1 MAHDRT
7 PLPPAGQPVYG
18 SGPSST
24 TPYPAYDE
32 GYPDPRAYQ
41 SPTAEQPYFIDPNRS
56 RSRAN
61 SIPRPYVNDAAY
73 SKQAQ
78 PVYDAVD
85 SAFDNSSA
93 STHVPDAVIQ
103 KITEQVRSQVINTL
117 KKEGFSGAAASSAS
131 APPQQQ
137 PFYPPSFLPP
147 QSPTTSTTNSIPN
160 SRNLHTPPSPHR
172 RDSTRTST
180 PDAPAQDPLFFETAK
195 DFGKEDL
202 SMRYGDRTEDING
215 RPEPPRVHSGDEETV
230 VEKMWQQ
237 LFDRRGEPTARL
249 GQFLRGLALHLVS
262 SIVWNLN
269 EILFTNCSAD

>member
-1 MAHDRT
+1 MAHDRA
-7 PLPPAGQPVYG
+7 PLSSGGQPVYG
-18 SGPSST
+18 SGPSNT
-24 TPYPAYDE
+24 TPYSAYDE
-32 GYPDPRAYQ
+32 GYPDSRAYH
-41 SPTAEQPYFIDPNRS
+41 SPHVEQPYFIDPNRS

-61 SIPRPYVNDAAY
+61 SIPRPYANDPSY
-73 SKQAQ
+73 TKQAQ

-93 STHVPDAVIQ
+93 PTHVPDAVIQ

-117 KKEGFSGAAASSAS
+117 KKEGFAGAAASSAS
-131 APPQQQ
+131 APPGSQQQ
-137 PFYPPSFLPP
+137 FFPPPPTQPFMQP
-147 QSPTTSTTNSIPN
+147 QSPTTSTSNSIPN

-172 RDSTRTST
+172 RDSTRAST

-202 SMRYGDRTEDING
+202 SMRYGDRTEDVNG
-215 RPEPPRVHSGDEETV
+215 RPDPPRVHTGDEETV

-237 LFDRRGEPTARL
+237 LFNARGEPTKRV

-262 SIVWNLN
+262 PV
-269 EILFTNCSAD
+269 A